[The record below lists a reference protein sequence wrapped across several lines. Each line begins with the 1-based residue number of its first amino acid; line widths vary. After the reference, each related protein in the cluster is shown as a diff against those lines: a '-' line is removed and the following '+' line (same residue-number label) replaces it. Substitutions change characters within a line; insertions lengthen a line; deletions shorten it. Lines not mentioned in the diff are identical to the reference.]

1 MADSNKGRF
10 RLLSRRPDISGGDG
24 DAPVVDMFTTIKRPK
39 LKFNFTVSLKFRPP
53 IGNSL
58 QASMTTNNLTDIVTF
73 SIKQASRPI
82 PTVNYVDVNFY
93 NYRTKVATKMDY
105 GTMQVTFYDDVG
117 NVAHNVYESYLKGI
131 SPIANAPPALANQL
145 FTEKAGPKNK
155 GFNSSENSRVSTGS
169 IGPLPPGV
177 LSGGESGLIET
188 ITIRHWFFSQ
198 IERRGGEG
206 ENAENHQY
214 VDYHFLNPKVINM
227 TLDELDMGQ
236 SDINTLMM
244 NFVYDSVYINS
255 PTDDAKIITPEPEK
269 NTFTLNDIRGK
280 VVDAERLVRRVRR
293 LDVIPNIP
301 VIDTIGTFVGPLAG
315 NLNKLDP
322 LLKPDIDF
330 LPDIIAF

>member
-1 MADSNKGRF
+1 MVDSNKGTF
-10 RLLSRRPDISGGDG
+10 RLLSRRPDIAGGDG
-24 DAPVVDMFTTIKRPK
+24 DAPVVDAFTTIKRPK

-58 QASMTTNNLTDIVTF
+58 QSSMTTNNLTDIVTF
-73 SIKQASRPI
+73 AIKQASRPI

-117 NVAHNVYESYLKGI
+117 NIAHNIYESYLKGI
-131 SPIANAPPALANQL
+131 SPIANVLPEYADRL
-145 FTEKAGPKNK
+145 TSDKAGPHNK
-155 GFNSSENSRVSTGS
+155 GFNHPAGNIGNSTGS
-169 IGPLPPGV
+169 IGPLP
-177 LSGGESGLIET
+177 LATGGENGLIQT

-198 IERRGGEG
+198 TERRGGEG
-206 ENAENHQY
+206 ENTENHQY

-244 NFVYDSVYINS
+244 NFIYDSVYIDS
-255 PTDDAKIITPEPEK
+255 PAERATPATPEAEK
-269 NTFTLNDIRGK
+269 NTFTLNDIRAK

-293 LDVIPNIP
+293 LDTMPDIP
-301 VIDTIGTFVGPLAG
+301 VIDTIGTFVSPIAG
-315 NLNKLDP
+315 NLDLLDP

-330 LPDIIAF
+330 LPDIISF